1 MTEMVIDVK
10 DVRYVYPD
18 GFVALD
24 GVNVRVLEGER
35 VAILGSNGAG
45 KSTLLMLIDGLFK
58 PSKGAVQV
66 LGMPTDDENF
76 HEIRSRIG
84 FVFQDPDDQL
94 FCPTLWDD
102 ITFGLLNMGLYDDEV
117 VRRTKDALRIVGLEG
132 YEEKAPHHLSVGEKK
147 KATIAIVL
155 AMKPDV
161 LILDEPTANLDPKS
175 RVGLIRLINRLHEG
189 GEITLV
195 VATHDV
201 DFVPM
206 VADRAYVLDKGK
218 VLAEGYLED
227 VFSNFKVME
236 ETGLEPPT
244 ITRLFKL
251 LNRSI
256 GREVIQ
262 SLPLT
267 VEQALYEI
275 RQYLVVRSKIV
286 DP

>member
-1 MTEMVIDVK
+1 MTELVIDVK
-10 DVRYVYPD
+10 DVRYLYPD
-18 GFVALD
+18 GFMALD
-24 GVNVRVLEGER
+24 GVNIRVSKRER

-45 KSTLLMLIDGLFK
+45 KSTLLMLVDGLFK
-58 PSKGAVQV
+58 PSKGSVKV
-66 LGMPTDDENF
+66 LGMPTCDKNF

-94 FCPTLWDD
+94 FCSTLWDD
-102 ITFGLLNMGLYDDEV
+102 MTFGLLNMGICDDEV
-117 VRRTKDALRIVGLEG
+117 VRKAKDALRIVGLEG
-132 YEEKAPHHLSVGEKK
+132 YEEKSPHHLSVGEKK

-175 RVGLIRLINRLHEG
+175 RVELIRLINNLHER
-189 GEITLV
+189 GEITII

-206 VADRAYVLDKGK
+206 VADRAYVLNKGK

-227 VFSNFKVME
+227 VFSNFKIME
-236 ETGLEPPT
+236 EAGLEPPT

-251 LNRSI
+251 LNQSI
-256 GREVIQ
+256 GREVTQ
-262 SLPLT
+262 PLPLT
-267 VEQALYEI
+267 VERALYEI
-275 RQYLVVRSKIV
+275 RQYLVLRSK
-286 DP
+286 